1 MKSGVILV
9 STMEG
14 RRVVGQFGF
23 KVSKYFLEFLET
35 DFHRQQAPRRCVQLR
50 NDTNQTTGVA
60 LRKYDSLYR
69 HVVNLLGKDLT
80 GNGPRTLNI
89 PHGRF
94 KALISAPLRNLI
106 GQYIDQLEAQK
117 LVTVTTAVTDTASA
131 EGGDWIHCGGH
142 QV

>member
-1 MKSGVILV
+1 MK
-9 STMEG
+9 G
-14 RRVVGQFGF
+14 RHNVGQFGF
-23 KVSKYFLEFLET
+23 KVSKYFVEFLET
-35 DFHRQQAPRRCVQLR
+35 DFHCQQTPRRRIQLR

-60 LRKYDSLYR
+60 LRKYKSLYG

-94 KALISAPLRNLI
+94 KAPISAPLRNLI
-106 GQYIDQLEAQK
+106 GQYIDQLELQK
-117 LVTVTTAVTDTASA
+117 FVTVTTAALTDTASA